1 VNESA
6 VPDAWPADDWV
17 TPDAVS
23 LEDGSRLAVRRLAGD
38 DTPVLLVH
46 GLASNALLW
55 RPVAER
61 LNAGGVDV
69 AVVDLRGHG
78 RSERPM
84 HGHSTVQ
91 AGRDLGEVAA
101 ALGWSQ
107 AEVVL
112 AGQSWGGN
120 VVLRAAAEGTW
131 AGALAVDGGWIHLG
145 SRYPTFEQCWAE
157 LAPPGFGTRSPAAVV
172 EMIGSMVSDWPDGAL
187 SAVLGNL
194 EVVDGRVSNRL
205 TPEAHRAILHSLWL
219 DDPTEL
225 YANIQGPVHLLVA
238 GRSTSPDVD
247 AAVQGI
253 PDATVSWHPQAH
265 HDIHLQ
271 QPDVVTGLLR
281 DVIER
286 VEGSAS

>member
-1 VNESA
+1 MMSSA
-6 VPDAWPADDWV
+6 TPATWPADDWV
-17 TPDAVS
+17 TPDAVT
-23 LEDGSRLAVRRLAGD
+23 LGDGTRLAVRRLAGG

-55 RPVAER
+55 RSVAER
-61 LNAGGVDV
+61 LTTGGVDV

-78 RSERPM
+78 RSERPS

-91 AGRDLGEVAA
+91 AARDLGEVVA

-107 AEVVL
+107 SEVVL

-145 SRYPTFEQCWAE
+145 SRYPTFELCWAE
-157 LAPPGFGTRSPAAVV
+157 LAPPGFGTRSPEKVV
-172 EMIGSMVSDWPDGAL
+172 EMIGSMVSDWPAGAL

-194 EVVDGRVSNRL
+194 EVAGGRVRNRL
-205 TPEAHRAILHSLWL
+205 ATESHKAILHSLWL

-225 YANIQGPVHLLVA
+225 YANIQAPVHLLVA
-238 GRSTSPDVD
+238 GRSASPDVD
-247 AAVQGI
+247 AAVHGI

-281 DVIER
+281 EVIGR
-286 VEGSAS
+286 VEGSPS